1 MSTRAKTLA
10 HVKNTGHEHILTS
23 SARKIV
29 LWKIDKHVENADDPE
44 EELVVGTHLSCN
56 KI

>member
-1 MSTRAKTLA
+1 MSTHAKTLA

-29 LWKIDKHVENADDPE
+29 LWKIEEHVENADDPE